1 MNVNYDPYVSVAY
14 VMMDKDEPEVKLD
27 YNNPGEKEWN
37 NMGDAKAITV
47 TCNKVLTN
55 KGPEPDVAPTRIT
68 PAALSSTQTSE
79 AKATGDG
86 KGGESDAALKDP
98 EPTPV
103 AAA

>member
-1 MNVNYDPYVSVAY
+1 VNVNYDPHVSVAY

-27 YNNPGEKEWN
+27 YNNPGEKGLN
-37 NMGDAKAITV
+37 KMGDAKAITV

-55 KGPEPDVAPTRIT
+55 KGPQPDNAATRIT
-68 PAALSSTQTSE
+68 PAAASSTQTSE
-79 AKATGDG
+79 AKATGNVKDD
-86 KGGESDAALKDP
+86 ESDAAPKDP